1 MKAQKATGWALARAF
16 SSASSASIL
25 QPSGSAFPLKTVTK
39 ANFEVSLAEL
49 RHHVRASDFVA
60 IDLEMTGIT
69 SAPWRESFEFDRSDI
84 RYLKVKDSA
93 DKFAVVQVGVCPFR
107 WDSATQL
114 FVSYPY
120 NFYVFPRQELA
131 GLGPREFLCQTAS
144 IDFLAKYQ
152 FDFNACIHEG
162 ISYLS
167 REQESEAIRCL
178 NSANDCEWLDEDSRF
193 GIKNVKDIPSVSI
206 ADVLFTERMK
216 NKFSEW
222 RDGLFK
228 EQDNE
233 DKIQRFSEDSKQ
245 KVEVIFYKMRP
256 ALRLCGFTSH
266 QLKLIKLVVRKHFK
280 DLFYVSKDS
289 GLQDMVVYT
298 DSRDELKSLLKEVK
312 DEQQREA
319 EMKIQAAVGFRHV
332 VDLLSSE
339 QKLIVGHNC
348 FLDIAHVYSKFIG
361 PLPRT
366 AEEFVSSVNKYFPY
380 IVDTKILLNSN
391 NMLQTR
397 MKRSPKSLASV
408 FSLFCPQIAV
418 GFKSSD
424 LSSLSSMK
432 VEVQVND
439 LRSSSW
445 NPGGKH
451 EAGYDA
457 FMTGCV
463 FAQLCSLLGVNFKL
477 DDSSQHLALSDKIR
491 KYINLLY
498 LSWLYG
504 DIIDLNTGDKVADF
518 GVHNLKRQRQN
529 IVFENVV
536 LIWGLP
542 LKLKTSEVR
551 DCITKVYGPTSVV
564 SVYRLDETAV
574 FVQLS
579 KTELVSDFLSLKDT
593 LERPGSPLLVIHPLA
608 KLLEGGNTRAAPYDT
623 YKEICNSPLSEVL
636 FADQAKA
643 VGIKWKTKLVEHK
656 ASLETAEKTEPTTLD
671 QLRNAESH
679 DQVSNNEIMESFCAT
694 EVNQVKTAHL

>member
-1 MKAQKATGWALARAF
+1 MQNWRVTMKAQKIASWALARAF
-16 SSASSASIL
+16 SSVSSASL
-25 QPSGSAFPLKTVTK
+25 PQSGSAFPLKTVTK
-39 ANFEVSLAEL
+39 SNFDASLAEL
-49 RHHVRASDFVA
+49 RYHVQAADFVA

-69 SAPWRESFEFDRSDI
+69 SAPWRESFEFDSSDV

-93 DKFAVVQVGVCPFR
+93 NKFAVVQFGVCPFR
-107 WDSATQL
+107 WDSSKHA
-114 FVSYPY
+114 FISYPY

-131 GLGPREFLCQTAS
+131 G
-144 IDFLAKYQ
+144 
-152 FDFNACIHEG
+152 

-167 REQESEAIRCL
+167 REQESEAVRCL
-178 NSANDCEWLDEDSRF
+178 NTINDSDGFDEDSRF
-193 GIKNVKDIPSVSI
+193 GMKNVKDIPSVSMSDI
-206 ADVLFTERMK
+206 LFTERVK

-222 RDGLFK
+222 RDGLF
-228 EQDNE
+228 QDQDGE

-245 KVEVIFYKMRP
+245 QLQVIFYKMLP

-280 DLFYVSKDS
+280 DIFYVSVNSEDS
-289 GLQDMVVYT
+289 GLQHMVVYT
-298 DSRDELKSLLKEVK
+298 DSRDELKSLLKEVQ
-312 DEQQREA
+312 DEHQREV

-361 PLPRT
+361 SLPST
-366 AEEFVSSVNKYFPY
+366 VQDFVSSVNKYFPY
-380 IVDTKILLNSN
+380 IVDTKILLNGN
-391 NMLQTR
+391 YLLQKR
-397 MKRSPKSLASV
+397 MKKSPKSLASI
-408 FSLFCPQIAV
+408 FAFLCQQIAV

-424 LSSLSSMK
+424 VVSLTAMK
-432 VEVQVND
+432 VEIEAND
-439 LRSSSW
+439 SRSSSW

-463 FAQLCSLLGVNFKL
+463 FAQLCSHLGVDFKSN
-477 DDSSQHLALSDKIR
+477 DSSQHLALNEKIR

-498 LSWLYG
+498 LNWLHG
-504 DIIDLNTGDKVADF
+504 DIIDLSTGDRVGDF
-518 GVHNLKRQRQN
+518 GIHDLKRQQRQK
-529 IVFENVV
+529 ILFENVV

-542 LKLKTSEVR
+542 FKLRTSEVR

-564 SVYRLDETAV
+564 AVYRLDESAV

-579 KTELVSDFLSLKDT
+579 KTELVSDFLSLKDK
-593 LERPGSPLLVIHPLA
+593 LEGPGSPLSVSHPFA
-608 KLLEGGNTRAAPYDT
+608 KLLEGGNTCAASYDT
-623 YKEICNSPLSEVL
+623 YKEICGSPLSEIL

-656 ASLETAEKTEPTTLD
+656 AALETEEKIEPTTLD
-671 QLRNAESH
+671 QLGNAVEKC
-679 DQVSNNEIMESFCAT
+679 MF
-694 EVNQVKTAHL
+694 L

>member
-16 SSASSASIL
+16 SSASSASIP
-25 QPSGSAFPLKTVTK
+25 QSSGSAFPLKTVTK
-39 ANFEVSLAEL
+39 SNFEVSLAEL

-69 SAPWRESFEFDRSDI
+69 SAPWRESFEFDRSDV

-107 WDSATQL
+107 WDSASQL

-144 IDFLAKYQ
+144 IDFLAKYR

-178 NSANDCEWLDEDSRF
+178 NSANDCEWLDEDS
-193 GIKNVKDIPSVSI
+193 
-206 ADVLFTERMK
+206 
-216 NKFSEW
+216 SEW

-228 EQDNE
+228 EQDRE
-233 DKIQRFSEDSKQ
+233 EKIQSFSEDSKQ
-245 KVEVIFYKMRP
+245 KVQVIFYKMRP

-280 DLFYVSKDS
+280 DLFYVSVNSKDS

-348 FLDIAHVYSKFIG
+348 FLDIAHVYNKFIG

-408 FSLFCPQIAV
+408 FSFLCPQIAV

-424 LSSLSSMK
+424 LASLSSMK
-432 VEVQVND
+432 VEVQAND

-463 FAQLCSLLGVNFKL
+463 FAQVCSLLGVNFKL
-477 DDSSQHLALSDKIR
+477 NDSSQHLALSDKIQ

-498 LSWLYG
+498 LSWLHG

-551 DCITKVYGPTSVV
+551 DCITKVYGLTSVV
-564 SVYRLDETAV
+564 SAYRLDETTV

-593 LERPGSPLLVIHPLA
+593 LERPGSPLLVTHPLA

-623 YKEICNSPLSEVL
+623 YKEICNSPFSEVL

-656 ASLETAEKTEPTTLD
+656 AALETAEKTEPTTLD
-671 QLRNAESH
+671 QLRNAEPH

-694 EVNQVKTAHL
+694 EVNHVKTANL